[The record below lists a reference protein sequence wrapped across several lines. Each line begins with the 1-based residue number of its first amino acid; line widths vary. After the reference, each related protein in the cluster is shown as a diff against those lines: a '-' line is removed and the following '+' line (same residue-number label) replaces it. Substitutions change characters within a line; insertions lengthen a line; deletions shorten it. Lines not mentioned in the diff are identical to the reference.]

1 MRPFL
6 LAPIFLGALLLAAEV
21 PLAQEPIAN
30 NSVPL
35 CTAIQPKPNTSCID
49 DSTQREGMHVCP
61 THFALTGA
69 SNSNN
74 RFLCTW
80 VGEIDKMY
88 VSNAS
93 TPEDRVSMGGY
104 ASLACKAGFVT
115 LGINIKENRMWC
127 GAVVG
132 ATIEGESSFRQ
143 VRTQSSI
150 VACPATVD
158 RNSLSVMKGW
168 NQSHSTMVCQN
179 IRLAAAP
186 SKR

>member
-6 LAPIFLGALLLAAEV
+6 LAPMLLGALLLATGAS
-21 PLAQEPIAN
+21 LAQNPIAN

-35 CTAIQPKPNTSCID
+35 CTAIQPNPNTSCID
-49 DSTQREGMHVCP
+49 ESTQVERMHACP

-80 VGEIDKMY
+80 VGDIDKMY
-88 VSNAS
+88 VANAS
-93 TPEDRVSMGGY
+93 SPENQVSMGGY

-115 LGINIKENRMWC
+115 LGINIEENRMYC

-158 RNSLSVMKGW
+158 TKSLSVMKGW
-168 NQSHSTMVCQN
+168 NQSYSTMICQN
-179 IRLAAAP
+179 IRLAPAP